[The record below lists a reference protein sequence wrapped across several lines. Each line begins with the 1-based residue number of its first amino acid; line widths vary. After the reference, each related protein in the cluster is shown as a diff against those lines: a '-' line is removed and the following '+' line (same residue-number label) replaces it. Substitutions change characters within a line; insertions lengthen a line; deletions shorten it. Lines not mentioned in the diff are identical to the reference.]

1 MSTAS
6 ELEYVQLGDFL
17 FSSALALLYYDHL
30 LTLDAEFQLIWKRSR
45 STSRYLFF
53 VNRYFAFFGN
63 IPAAYSLFSTSLTLS
78 RFVYIFMGSSSLN
91 SLLQIENL
99 QLSFISPLPP
109 NLHYDHASYSILTLR
124 VYALYG
130 CRKLFLACFLG
141 VLALGTLISIILTI
155 IIHSSASQI
164 TITSEGCRNVTQ
176 NLHSGASKLSL
187 NQFDYI
193 RPDFNIPQAMA
204 IGWEG
209 ILLLDTILFVLTL
222 WKAYH
227 NRLAMGTSRVGV
239 SLFSVVV
246 RDGTIYFFII
256 ASLNLANIVSFYVP
270 GNLPGNFSALVG
282 CLSVTLMSRMMLDL
296 HEAAD
301 TGIYTNRG
309 NESTYVLSQDVWF
322 DRGHR

>member
-17 FSSALALLYYDHL
+17 FSSALAFLYYDHL

-45 STSRYLFF
+45 STSRYFFF

-78 RFVYIFMGSSSLN
+78 SCRSLVLFHQIFITITQAIVTG
-91 SLLQIENL
+91 
-99 QLSFISPLPP
+99 
-109 NLHYDHASYSILTLR
+109 ILTLR

-176 NLHSGASKLSL
+176 NLHSGAT
-187 NQFDYI
+187 
-193 RPDFNIPQAMA
+193 MA

-209 ILLLDTILFVLTL
+209 ILLLDTILFALTL

-301 TGIYTNRG
+301 TGIYTNHG
-309 NESTYVLSQDVWF
+309 NESNYVLSQDVWV
-322 DRGHR
+322 DRGHRH